1 MRPNQRLKHLL
12 AAGILTGLVLAT
24 VIAFAWRDTSRAGAN
39 AMNTGA
45 AQAMSSPESTDTWR
59 TENEQLRQ
67 AVETMRV
74 REQAYQTQLEAAN
87 RTILQLQ
94 DGAANAHADDHDD
107 HGKHKY
113 EDEHGEGKHD

>member
-74 REQAYQTQLEAAN
+74 REQAYQTELEAAN

-94 DGAANAHADDHDD
+94 DGAANTHDDDHDE
-107 HGKHKY
+107 HGEHEY
-113 EDEHGEGKHD
+113 EDEQGEGKHD